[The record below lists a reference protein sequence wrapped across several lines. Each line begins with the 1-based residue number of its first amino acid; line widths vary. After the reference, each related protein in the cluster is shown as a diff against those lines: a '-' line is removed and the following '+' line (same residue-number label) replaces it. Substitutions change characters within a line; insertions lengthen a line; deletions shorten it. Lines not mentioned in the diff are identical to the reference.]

1 MRIVRYTPAFNRS
14 LAPVFSNHSALA
26 ALESEM
32 DRLLGSTFANL
43 DANGRSGTTP
53 IDLYED
59 KNHLY
64 VRAELP
70 GVRKEDVNI
79 EIVDGYLNLQA
90 TRREKIGE
98 NEQTTSY
105 SRSISLSEE
114 IRSDGV
120 SAALEN
126 GILTI
131 TMPKREE
138 TKPRKISVSVN

>member
-1 MRIVRYTPAFNRS
+1 MRIVHYTPAFNRS
-14 LAPVFSNHSALA
+14 LAPVFSNTSALA

-43 DANGRSGTTP
+43 EAGSRSNTTP

-59 KNHLY
+59 KNNLY

-90 TRREKIGE
+90 TRREKVGE
-98 NEQTTSY
+98 SEQTTSF

-114 IRSDGV
+114 IRGDNV
-120 SAALEN
+120 SAAMEH

-131 TMPKREE
+131 TLPKREE
-138 TKPRKISVSVN
+138 AKPRKITVSVN